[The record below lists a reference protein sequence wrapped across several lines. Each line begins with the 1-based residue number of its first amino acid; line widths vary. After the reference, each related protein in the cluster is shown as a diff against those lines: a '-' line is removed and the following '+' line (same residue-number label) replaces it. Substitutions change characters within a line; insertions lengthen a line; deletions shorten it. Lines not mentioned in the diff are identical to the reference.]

1 MLTAIT
7 RKVSPN
13 FAACQL
19 EYLRR
24 EPIDVVR
31 AETQHRTYEAALE
44 RLGARVVS
52 LPSERDLPDCV
63 FVEDPALVLD
73 EIAIITRMGAE
84 SRRGE
89 AESLAAAL
97 AGCRPLVH
105 MSEPATLEGGDVVRM
120 GNTLYVGLS
129 RRTNAE
135 GAGQLAEI
143 VEPHG
148 YRVVPVAVTGCM
160 HLKSACCAVSDDAVL
175 ANRALFDS
183 SALRCKVI
191 DVPAEEPGAAD
202 VLRIG
207 NAVLI
212 PASFPRTARLLEKSG
227 FTVQP
232 LDVSELQ
239 KAEAGVTCMSLVFE
253 VTEPAPP
260 AARSA
265 REPIPASR

>member
-7 RKVSPN
+7 RKISPN
-13 FAACQL
+13 LASCQL
-19 EYLRR
+19 EYLKR
-24 EPIDVVR
+24 EPIDVAR
-31 AETQHRTYEAALE
+31 AEAQHRNYEAALE

-52 LPSERDLPDCV
+52 LPSERDMPDCV

-89 AESLAAAL
+89 AASLAAAL
-97 AGCRPLVH
+97 AGFRPVVR
-105 MSEPATLEGGDVVRM
+105 MSAPATLEGGDVVRM
-120 GNTLYVGLS
+120 SKTLYVGLS
-129 RRTNAE
+129 RRSNAE
-135 GAGQLAEI
+135 GARQLAAI
-143 VEPHG
+143 VEPYG
-148 YRVVPVAVTGCM
+148 YRVAPIAVTGCM
-160 HLKSACCAVSDDAVL
+160 HLKSACCAVSDDTVL

-183 SALRCKVI
+183 SALRCKMI

-207 NAVLI
+207 NTVLI
-212 PASFPRTARLLEKSG
+212 PDSFPGTARLLEKSG
-227 FTVQP
+227 FTVQL

-253 VTEPAPP
+253 VTAAAPP
-260 AARSA
+260 AAPSTRA
-265 REPIPASR
+265 PIPASR

>member
-1 MLTAIT
+1 VLTAIT
-7 RKVSPN
+7 RKVSPG
-13 FAACQL
+13 FASCQL

-24 EPIDVVR
+24 EPIDVAR
-31 AETQHRTYEAALE
+31 AEAQHRNYEAALE
-44 RLGARVVS
+44 RLGAHVVS
-52 LPSERDLPDCV
+52 LPTEPDLPDCV

-73 EIAIITRMGAE
+73 EIAVIVRMGAE

-89 AESLAAAL
+89 SESLAAAL
-97 AGCRPLVH
+97 ARFRPVVR

-120 GNTLYVGLS
+120 GRTLYVGLS

-135 GAGQLAEI
+135 GARQLAEI

-148 YRVVPVAVTGCM
+148 YRVVPAQVTGCM
-160 HLKSACCAVSDDAVL
+160 HLKSACCAVSDDMVL

-183 SALRCKVI
+183 SGLQCKVI

-207 NAVLI
+207 GVVLI
-212 PASFPRTARLLEKSG
+212 PASFPRTAQLLEKTG
-227 FTVQP
+227 FQVEA

-253 VTEPAPP
+253 A
-260 AARSA
+260 
-265 REPIPASR
+265 

>member
-24 EPIDVVR
+24 EPIDVAR
-31 AETQHRTYEAALE
+31 AEAQHRNYEAALE

-52 LPSERDLPDCV
+52 LPAQPDLPDCV

-97 AGCRPLVH
+97 AGFRPVVR
-105 MSEPATLEGGDVVRM
+105 MSAPATLEGGDVVRM
-120 GNTLYVGLS
+120 GKTLYAGLS
-129 RRTNAE
+129 RRSNAD
-135 GAGQLAEI
+135 GSRQLAAI

-148 YRVVPVAVTGCM
+148 YRVVPVAVTGCL
-160 HLKSACCAVSDDAVL
+160 HLKSACCAASDDTVL
-175 ANRALFDS
+175 ANRALFDA
-183 SALRCKVI
+183 SALRCKMI

-207 NAVLI
+207 GAVLI
-212 PASFPRTARLLEKSG
+212 PASFPRTARLLKESG
-227 FTVQP
+227 FAVQP

-253 VTEPAPP
+253 T
-260 AARSA
+260 
-265 REPIPASR
+265 